1 MYFNLYKF
9 QKQVKLCNG
18 VRSQDHYYLGERKV
32 GMIGVTPNEGVVG
45 VLAEI
50 YIFIWV
56 VITQKYSHSDQLLGC
71 ILKFGAFF

>member
-1 MYFNLYKF
+1 MNKSQKKKNCGVKEPNHTIMYFNLYKF

-50 YIFIWV
+50 YIFI
-56 VITQKYSHSDQLLGC
+56 
-71 ILKFGAFF
+71 